1 MGRPQVQRR
10 RCGFARRAG
19 AFAVSVLAC
28 TETAPRVPG
37 AGSRET
43 AAPPENATPPVP
55 AGTARVEPTDTAP
68 GSLTPPESGPAS
80 TLPLGR
86 PPPGTGA
93 ASGTGSEPSVSPR
106 HIEIVGRQLLVDGQ
120 PILLRGVCW
129 NPVPV
134 GAIHPEGLD
143 FAGFAER
150 DAAQMQELGINVVRT
165 YEPLLDGAVLDRFAA
180 AGIFVINSVYPW
192 GGAPAEV
199 VVERVRAVRNH
210 PALLMWAV
218 GNEWNYN
225 GLYVGLS
232 HEDSVA
238 RLNQAAALI
247 KAEDPLHPVAT
258 IYGEL
263 PSPDTLAAMPD
274 IDVWGINAY
283 RGISFGDLFESW
295 RARSSA
301 PMFLSEYGADAY
313 NASLPGYDPDSQAQ
327 AVAALTR
334 ELFANSSRSSA
345 TDGASL
351 GGTLFEWADEWWKH
365 PEGSLSEHD
374 VGGAA
379 PGGGPYPDQVF
390 NEEWWGIVDIQRVA
404 RPAFSAI
411 REVYAE
417 ARAR

>member
-1 MGRPQVQRR
+1 M
-10 RCGFARRAG
+10 AG
-19 AFAVSVLAC
+19 AFALCLLAAC
-28 TETAPRVPG
+28 TDAAPMG
-37 AGSRET
+37 AGAAARET
-43 AAPPENATPPVP
+43 PVPPETATPPVP
-55 AGTARVEPTDTAP
+55 SATPSGTPADPAP
-68 GSLTPPESGPAS
+68 GSLAPPESGPAS
-80 TLPLGR
+80 NLPLGS
-86 PPPGTGA
+86 PSSGA
-93 ASGTGSEPSVSPR
+93 ASGPGSEPSVSPR

-134 GAIHPEGLD
+134 GATHPEGLD
-143 FAGFAER
+143 FAGFAQR
-150 DAAQMQELGINVVRT
+150 DAAQMQELGVNVVRT
-165 YEPLLDGAVLDRFAA
+165 YEPLLDSAVLDRFAA

-192 GGAPAEV
+192 GGAPADV

-210 PALLMWAV
+210 PAILMWAV

-232 HEDSVA
+232 HEESVA
-238 RLNQAAALI
+238 RLNRAAALI

-295 RARSSA
+295 RERSSA

-334 ELFANSSRSSA
+334 ELSANSSRGSA
-345 TDGASL
+345 TQGASL
-351 GGTLFEWADEWWKH
+351 GGTLFEWADEWWKDS
-365 PEGSLSEHD
+365 EGSPSEHD
-374 VGGAA
+374 VGGVA
-379 PGGGPYPDQVF
+379 PGAGPYPDQVF

-417 ARAR
+417 AP